1 MNAAGAVQGGG
12 EDGGKIWAMSKNEEG
27 VGKVRGSKRVWEG
40 VVVGWSMAVVW

>member
-1 MNAAGAVQGGG
+1 MGNEQERGGC
-12 EDGGKIWAMSKNEEG
+12 